1 MNSRSRLLMI
11 LHGAA
16 VILLGLAAG
25 IPYALVVT
33 GSLAGEERAWRMAH
47 AEGLQNGMLMLAVAG
62 IGGRLVLD
70 EKRSSSLAWSLIAAS
85 YGNVIASIL
94 GAATGNRGLEAVAP
108 LANLVVFSLFV
119 VAMGGVL
126 TGLLLVVAGAREAM
140 KKGLP

>member
-1 MNSRSRLLMI
+1 MNTRSRLRMI

-47 AEGLQNGMLMLAVAG
+47 AEGVQNGMLMLAVAG

-70 EKRSSSLAWSLIAAS
+70 DRRSAILAWSLIAAS
-85 YGNVIASIL
+85 YGNVIASIV
-94 GAATGNRGLEAVAP
+94 GAATGNRGLEAAAP
-108 LANLVVFSLFV
+108 LANVVVFSLFV

-126 TGLLLVVAGAREAM
+126 TGLALVVAGARAAM

>member
-1 MNSRSRLLMI
+1 MTPRSRLQMV

-47 AEGLQNGMLMLAVAG
+47 AEGIQNGLMMLAVAG

-70 EKRSSSLAWSLIAAS
+70 ERRSGLLAWSMIVAG
-85 YGNVIASIL
+85 YGNVVASGI
-94 GAATGNRGLEAVAP
+94 GAATGHRGLEAAAPVA
-108 LANLVVFSLFV
+108 NMVVFALFV
-119 VAMGGVL
+119 VAMAGVL
-126 TGLLLVVAGAREAM
+126 TGLALVVAGARAALQRL
-140 KKGLP
+140 GS